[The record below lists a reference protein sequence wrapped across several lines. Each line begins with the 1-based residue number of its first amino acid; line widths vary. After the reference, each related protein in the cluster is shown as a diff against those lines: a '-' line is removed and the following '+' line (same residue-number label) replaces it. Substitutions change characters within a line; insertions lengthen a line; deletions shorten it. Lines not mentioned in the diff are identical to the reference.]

1 MSFYRSVVMDYFTI
15 ELVSNASF
23 NCYPNNSLSSF
34 TNFLPEQI
42 HLTGE
47 WKVAIS
53 EISYPS
59 LYQNVT
65 EGKFTFVDGR
75 ESPEEKRKIQPMH
88 VEPGLYP
95 SIVDI
100 VLAMNDKVRKRIGAQ
115 KYEYNGI
122 YVSVD
127 KITQKVAIHLPEDQS
142 VFIIQS
148 ADLSHIFGCDLE
160 LNQTGVIMKG
170 KGPHYPQYSYDI
182 IRIHSLMI
190 YSDII
195 EYNIGGDTKTPLL
208 RCIPFISKVK
218 NGDIISTGQYMNYQ
232 SFTNLQFKKLLKNSF
247 HSIKIEL
254 RDTTGEKI
262 PFVSVGI
269 TRVVLLFRKISDNHF

>member
-1 MSFYRSVVMDYFTI
+1 MDSFTI
-15 ELVSNASF
+15 ELVSSASF

-42 HLTGE
+42 HLKGE
-47 WKVAIS
+47 WEVAIS

-59 LYQNVT
+59 LYHNVT
-65 EGKFTFVDGR
+65 EGKFTFADGR
-75 ESPEEKRKIQPMH
+75 ESSEEKRKIVPMNI
-88 VEPGLYP
+88 EPRLYP

-100 VLAMNDKVRKRIGAQ
+100 VLAMNNKIRERLGIQVF
-115 KYEYNGI
+115 EYNGI

-127 KITQKVAIHLPEDQS
+127 KITQKVAVHLPESQS

-160 LNQTGVIMKG
+160 QNQTGVIMKG

-195 EYNIGGDTKTPLL
+195 EYNIVGDTKTPLL
-208 RCIPFISKVK
+208 RCIPVISKVK
-218 NGDIISTGQYMNYQ
+218 SGGIISTGQYMNYQ
-232 SFTNLQFKKLLKNSF
+232 SCTNLQFKKLLKNSF

-254 RDTTGEKI
+254 RDSTGEKI

-269 TRVVLLFRKISDNHF
+269 TRVVLLFRKISNNHF

>member
-1 MSFYRSVVMDYFTI
+1 MDSFTI

-23 NCYPNNSLSSF
+23 NCYPNNCLSSF

-42 HLTGE
+42 HLKGE
-47 WKVAIS
+47 WEVAIS

-100 VLAMNDKVRKRIGAQ
+100 VVAMNDKVRKRIGAQ

-160 LNQTGVIMKG
+160 QNQTGVIMKG
-170 KGPHYPQYSYDI
+170 KGPNYPQYSYDI

-195 EYNIGGDTKTPLL
+195 EYNIVGDTKTPLL

-218 NGDIISTGQYMNYQ
+218 SGDIISTGQYMNYQ
-232 SFTNLQFKKLLKNSF
+232 SFTNLQFKKLLKKSF
-247 HSIKIEL
+247 HIIKIEL
-254 RDTTGEKI
+254 RETTGEKI

>member
-1 MSFYRSVVMDYFTI
+1 M
-15 ELVSNASF
+15 
-23 NCYPNNSLSSF
+23 
-34 TNFLPEQI
+34 
-42 HLTGE
+42 
-47 WKVAIS
+47 
-53 EISYPS
+53 
-59 LYQNVT
+59 YQNVT

-75 ESPEEKRKIQPMH
+75 ESSEEKRKIVPMNI
-88 VEPGLYP
+88 EPGLYP

-100 VLAMNDKVRKRIGAQ
+100 VVAMNNKIRERLGAQ
-115 KYEYNGI
+115 VFEYNGI

-127 KITQKVAIHLPEDQS
+127 KITQKVAVHLPESQS

-160 LNQTGVIMKG
+160 QNQTGVIMKG

-195 EYNIGGDTKTPLL
+195 EYNIVGDTKTPLL

-218 NGDIISTGQYMNYQ
+218 SGDIISTGQYMNYQ
-232 SFTNLQFKKLLKNSF
+232 SFTNLQFKKLLKIFF

-254 RDTTGEKI
+254 RDSTGEKI

-269 TRVVLLFRKISDNHF
+269 TRVVLLFRKISNNHF